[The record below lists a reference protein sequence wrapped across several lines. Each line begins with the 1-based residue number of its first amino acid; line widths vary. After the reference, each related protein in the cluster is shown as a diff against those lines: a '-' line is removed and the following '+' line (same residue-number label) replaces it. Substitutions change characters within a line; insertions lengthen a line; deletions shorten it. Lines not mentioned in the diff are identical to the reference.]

1 MATGLVYH
9 PVYLEH
15 DTGHH
20 PERAAR
26 LVGIKAALER
36 EGLWERLHHLTPR
49 PATEEELGRVHSPEH
64 IRWVAE
70 YSQKGGGWVDMDT
83 ILSSG
88 SHQAALYAAGG
99 ATAAVQ
105 AVLKGEV
112 ANAFALVR
120 PPGHH
125 ATRDRAMGFCLFN
138 NAAIAAH
145 AALDGGLA
153 RRIFI
158 FDYDVHHGNGTEEA
172 FYADPRVFYFST
184 HQHPLYPDTGHADD
198 MGEGEGV
205 GTTLNVPLPPESG
218 DEELRQV
225 CGLMAQAARRFQPD
239 LMLVSAGYDG
249 HWLDGISQLQ
259 LSVAG
264 FARIAESIRDVAG
277 EVCGGK
283 MVFLLEGGYHPTA
296 LSASVVA
303 TIRVLLGEGWVDPL
317 GPPMPYP
324 PPDISPLLRGL
335 RHLHGLGGSG

>member
-9 PVYLEH
+9 PIYLKH
-15 DTGHH
+15 DTGPH

-26 LVGIKAALER
+26 LVEIRAALER
-36 EGLWERLHHLTPR
+36 EGLWERLRHLSPR
-49 PATEEELGRVHSPEH
+49 PATMEELARVHSPEH

-70 YSQKGGGWVDMDT
+70 CSQKGGGWVDMDT

-88 SHQAALYAAGG
+88 SYRAALYAAGG
-99 ATAAVQ
+99 AIVAAE
-105 AVLKGEV
+105 AVVRGEV
-112 ANAFALVR
+112 ANAFAMVR

-125 ATRDRAMGFCLFN
+125 ATRDRAMGFCLLN
-138 NAAIAAH
+138 NVAIAAH
-145 AALDGGLA
+145 AALAGGLA
-153 RRIFI
+153 QRIFI

-172 FYADPRVFYFST
+172 FDADPRVFYFST
-184 HQHPLYPDTGHADD
+184 HQHPLYPGTGHADD
-198 MGEGEGV
+198 MGEGEGR

-225 CGLMAQAARRFQPD
+225 CQLMAQAARRFRPD

-259 LSVAG
+259 LSVG
-264 FARIAESIRDVAG
+264 GYSHIAEAIREVAG
-277 EVCGGK
+277 EVCGGRV
-283 MVFLLEGGYHPTA
+283 VFLLEGGYHPAA

-303 TIRVLLGEGWVDPL
+303 TYRVLLGDEWADPL

-324 PPDISPLLRGL
+324 APDISPLLRGL
-335 RHLHGLGGSG
+335 RHLHGLAEGA